1 MITGHDATRATH
13 RRLRM
18 VVQVQLIGMVLIGSI
33 STIAPAQTK
42 SSSVQLG
49 AANVDHDGIVHA
61 TNISTPLSSFESEAA
76 KSAFLRFSQHLT
88 GAPGPKDISAIR
100 AINENY
106 AKVLD
111 AKMKDIYPVSIE
123 KKTIGGVQIEMITPR
138 SGVAESNQHRVL
150 ISLHGGAF
158 MWGEG
163 SEAEV
168 ESIPIASLGRI
179 TVIVVNYRLAPEN
192 HFPAAS
198 EDVASVYRSLLQQ
211 YKPASIGIYGCSAGG
226 ILTAEAIA
234 WFDKVNLPMPGA
246 IGTFCG
252 SAAPI
257 SGDSVHQAVALT
269 GMPYHEYLPFTNE
282 TAADDAV
289 WEASLPYFSGLD
301 PNDPLIYPVLSPTL
315 LTKFPPT
322 LLIAGSRDFTL
333 SSLFFTQRKLTS
345 AGVEAE
351 LHVWDGLLHA
361 FFMNPD
367 LPESKEAYDV
377 IVSFFNRHLA
387 R

>member
-1 MITGHDATRATH
+1 MI
-13 RRLRM
+13 RLRV
-18 VVQVQLIGMVLIGSI
+18 VVQVQLVGMVLIGSI
-33 STIAPAQTK
+33 STIASAQTK
-42 SSSVQLG
+42 PSSAQPG
-49 AANVDHDGIVHA
+49 ATNIDHDGMVHA
-61 TNISTPLSSFESEAA
+61 TNVSTPLSSFESEAA
-76 KSAFLRFSQHLT
+76 KSAFLRFSRHTT
-88 GAPGPKDISAIR
+88 GIPDPKDISSIR
-100 AINENY
+100 AMNESY

-111 AKMKDIYPVSIE
+111 AEMKDLYPISIE
-123 KKTIGGVQIEMITPR
+123 TKTIGGVQTEVITPR
-138 SGVAESNQHRVL
+138 SGISESNRHRVL

-179 TVIVVNYRLAPEN
+179 TVVVVNYRLAPEN

-269 GMPYHEYLPFTNE
+269 GMPYREYLPFTNV
-282 TAADDAV
+282 AAVDDAV
-289 WEASLPYFSGLD
+289 WETSLPYFSGLD
-301 PNDPLIYPVLSPTL
+301 PNNPLIYPISSPTL
-315 LTKFPPT
+315 LMKFPPT

-377 IVSFFNRHLA
+377 IVNFFNRHLA